1 MKKLFFALIFIF
13 SAAGLQAQYMSVNAV
28 LDRLEENLG
37 INKNVINVNIDDRKF
52 ILIKD
57 FEDHTERNYII
68 IKGNLA
74 TYVEVFDDKSTG
86 QASSNVFSGDIIR
99 SKKQI
104 ISFRADRLEGKRIAI
119 PLTKTFLLTQ
129 QKKTL
134 YLIDINTK
142 ERWIEE
148 SAINKKK

>member
-1 MKKLFFALIFIF
+1 MKKLFFAFVFVF
-13 SAAGLQAQYMSVNAV
+13 SVAGLKAQYMSINAV
-28 LDRLEENLG
+28 LDRLEENHG
-37 INKNVINVNIDDRKF
+37 INKNVSNVNIDDRKF
-52 ILIKD
+52 ILIKNFD
-57 FEDHTERNYII
+57 DHTERNYII
-68 IKGNLA
+68 LKGNLA

-99 SKKQI
+99 SKNHI
-104 ISFRADRLEGKRIAI
+104 ISFRADRLEGKRIPI

-148 SAINKKK
+148 HAINKRK